1 MKTDKLKHKGDIGL
15 SLIECIDTRLQRY
28 LVRAFVSEE
37 TDDERGTK
45 GIVFRQFEYEYK
57 PTLEEAVTDIISAIP
72 DEPIN
77 LTEIA
82 TMAEI
87 LDEEPIEPIEPMRR
101 ALLHNIEI
109 YDTSVA
115 VNSFTLQGKQMWLP
129 KETRVGLVNSI
140 TIEKAA
146 GKDTTVLWFGGEK
159 YTLPVDTA
167 LQMLS
172 ALELYALECYNVTA
186 AHKAAVSALASVEDI
201 VAYDYT
207 QNYPEKLIF

>member
-37 TDDERGTK
+37 IDDERGTN

-57 PTLEEAVTDIISAIP
+57 PTLEEAVTDIMSAIP

-82 TMAEI
+82 TMAE
-87 LDEEPIEPIEPMRR
+87 LLGEKPIEPMRK
-101 ALLHNIEI
+101 ALLHNIETF
-109 YDTSVA
+109 DTSLA
-115 VNSFTLQGKQMWLP
+115 VNSFMLQGKEMWLP

-146 GKDTTVLWFGGEK
+146 GKETTVLWFGGEK
-159 YTLPVDTA
+159 YELPVDTA

-172 ALELYALECYNVTA
+172 ALELYALDCYNVTA
-186 AHKAAVSALASVEDI
+186 AHKAAVNALASVDEI

-207 QNYPEKLIF
+207 ANYPSKLNF